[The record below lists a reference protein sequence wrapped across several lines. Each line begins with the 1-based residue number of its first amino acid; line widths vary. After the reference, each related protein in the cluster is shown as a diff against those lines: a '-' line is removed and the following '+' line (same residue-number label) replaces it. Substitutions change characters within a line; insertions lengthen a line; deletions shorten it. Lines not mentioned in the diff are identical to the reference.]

1 LHFSSSI
8 NPILDFSH
16 HDIFSVTQDGFET
29 LALKVFRFQYANVP
43 VYHQF
48 CDAIGCKSEQVKQLS
63 QIPFLPISIFK
74 THQVL
79 ADGKQAEVVF
89 ESSGTTGM
97 ISSKHY
103 VADTVPYE
111 QSFSLTFQ
119 RFYGSIQ
126 EYVVLA
132 LLPSY
137 IERGNSSLVYMT
149 EKLIH
154 NSNQLESGFYLHNQ
168 EELYAKLLELKVQK
182 QRVLLLGVTYAL
194 LDFSEKYS
202 LDFPELIVM
211 ETGGM
216 KGRRKEMVRQE
227 VHAQL
232 TDAFGVAKIHSE
244 YGMTELL
251 SQAYSKGDGLFLSPP
266 WMKIVL
272 RDLYD
277 PKQILAVEQVGAV
290 NVIDLANIYSCAF
303 IETSDIA
310 RVHRDETFEI
320 IGRADQAELRGCN
333 LMVS

>member
-1 LHFSSSI
+1 M
-8 NPILDFSH
+8 
-16 HDIFSVTQDGFET
+16 
-29 LALKVFRFQYANVP
+29 
-43 VYHQF
+43 
-48 CDAIGCKSEQVKQLS
+48 S

-97 ISSKHY
+97 ISSKHH

>member
-1 LHFSSSI
+1 
-8 NPILDFSH
+8 
-16 HDIFSVTQDGFET
+16 
-29 LALKVFRFQYANVP
+29 
-43 VYHQF
+43 
-48 CDAIGCKSEQVKQLS
+48 
-63 QIPFLPISIFK
+63 
-74 THQVL
+74 
-79 ADGKQAEVVF
+79 
-89 ESSGTTGM
+89 
-97 ISSKHY
+97 
-103 VADTVPYE
+103 
-111 QSFSLTFQ
+111 
-119 RFYGSIQ
+119 
-126 EYVVLA
+126 
-132 LLPSY
+132 
-137 IERGNSSLVYMT
+137 
-149 EKLIH
+149 
-154 NSNQLESGFYLHNQ
+154 
-168 EELYAKLLELKVQK
+168 
-182 QRVLLLGVTYAL
+182 
-194 LDFSEKYS
+194 
-202 LDFPELIVM
+202 M